1 MNGQKRA
8 LDFFREGWNCA
19 QSVLLAHAGEAG
31 LDEKTAAR
39 LGAPLGA
46 GVSGLRRTCGALT
59 GTILLEGLATEGYPP
74 GDARAKNAYYA
85 KIREMESEFAAEA
98 GSSICREILR
108 GAGIAAK
115 EEASERTEG
124 YYAARNSCERCIA
137 LAERI
142 WLKRHPREG

>member
-46 GVSGLRRTCGALT
+46 GVSGLRRTCGALS
-59 GTILLEGLATEGYPP
+59 GAILLEGLATEGYPP

-85 KIREMESEFAAEA
+85 KIREMEAEFAAEA

-108 GAGIAAK
+108 GAGVAAGPV
-115 EEASERTEG
+115 ASERTEG

-142 WLKRHPREG
+142 WLERHPKAE